1 MYNPSQQNSVTVNN
15 KIRPI
20 KNKIVMTNNIASN
33 KPFLCQKSISRL
45 SLDNNDHQYDQQ
57 QQYKPLL
64 NQQTV

>member
-15 KIRPI
+15 KSRPI
-20 KNKIVMTNNIASN
+20 KNKTVVVDN
-33 KPFLCQKSISRL
+33 KPFLCQKRISRL
-45 SLDNNDHQYDQQ
+45 SLDSNDHQYDQQ